1 MVVSE
6 VKMKKI
12 LENLWNQYFFEECAK
27 IETEEE
33 KILIKKAN
41 FLHEKANALMNQVQK
56 NAIENYVGALHEN
69 ESLLMQ
75 KAFFKGVRFAFSLLL
90 ETELPTK

>member
-1 MVVSE
+1 
-6 VKMKKI
+6 
-12 LENLWNQYFFEECAK
+12 
-27 IETEEE
+27 
-33 KILIKKAN
+33 
-41 FLHEKANALMNQVQK
+41 MNQAQK